1 MKSDDEFS
9 KGLAGFIDNK
19 LSTSK
24 DVTKRSKINQLKS
37 MIQRALDEI
46 DGKKKPGTAFSDLPD
61 LC

>member
-46 DGKKKPGTAFSDLPD
+46 DGKQNPGTVFSDLPE